1 MVDSSPNPGLTDADE
16 RVLRY
21 LRSVR
26 VDYPALVSGN
36 TGLHVSLVERRIETL
51 EADGY
56 VEAVTGETIY
66 RITPAGERA
75 LDGDDPATSESASA
89 GKAVPDGG
97 GAADGHSV
105 NADYE

>member
-1 MVDSSPNPGLTDADE
+1 MVNSSPNPGITNADE

-26 VDYPALVSGN
+26 ADYPALVSGN
-36 TGLHVSLVERRIETL
+36 TGLHVSLVERRIEAL

-75 LDGDDPATSESASA
+75 LDGDDTATESTSA
-89 GKAVPDGG
+89 AQAVPDGG
-97 GAADGHSV
+97 DAADGHSV
-105 NADYE
+105 DVE